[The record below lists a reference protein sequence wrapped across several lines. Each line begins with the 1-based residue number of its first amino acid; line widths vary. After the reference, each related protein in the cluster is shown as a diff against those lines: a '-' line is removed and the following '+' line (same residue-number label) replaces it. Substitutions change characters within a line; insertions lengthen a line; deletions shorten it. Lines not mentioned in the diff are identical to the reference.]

1 MRRISLAICSAIFL
15 AIALNSCGGGD
26 GNNETSYGQII
37 NHKYSYLLGDGRYK
51 AAGAVLDDSL
61 YVAGGY
67 LSGSSNTL
75 SDKFCSISYKSG
87 IKDGERTM
95 NKARA
100 EMSALV
106 ANAQAYF
113 AGGMILSDGSLTET
127 DEISMITSAKRKW
140 LPSVLR
146 LSTKRTNF
154 AGVAYKNRLI
164 YAGGEANGIYKNEV
178 DNLDVV
184 NAENSQVSRMK
195 TSRSGLVAA
204 LVNDRIYFA
213 GGRNS
218 NGVLDEIEVYDV
230 KENQWILI
238 DNEEVRLSEA
248 RAELVAQTANG
259 YVLFAGGK
267 TNAGYSSRVDIY
279 NMNTGK
285 WTEAELSVPRS
296 GIAAAASGNWIFFAG
311 GVTGNNQYS
320 NAVDIFDTRK
330 GKFIQLEEKE
340 KQLVTSR
347 GYATAAAIKNKIYI
361 IGGLMPNGPSQDI
374 DIYELN

>member
-1 MRRISLAICSAIFL
+1 MRRKSLAVCSAIFL
-15 AIALNSCGGGD
+15 AIALSSCGDGD
-26 GNNETSYGQII
+26 GNNETSYGEII

-67 LSGSSNTL
+67 LSGVSDAL

-100 EMSALV
+100 EMSSLV
-106 ANAQAYF
+106 ANGQAYF
-113 AGGMILSDGSLTET
+113 AGGVILSDGSLTET
-127 DEISMITSAKRKW
+127 DEISMISSAKRKW

-154 AGVAYKNRLI
+154 ASVAYKNRLI
-164 YAGGEANGIYKNEV
+164 YAGGEANGVYKNEV

-184 NAENSQVSRMK
+184 NTENSQVSRMK
-195 TSRSGLVAA
+195 TPRAGLVAA
-204 LVNDRIYFA
+204 LVNDRVYFA
-213 GGRNS
+213 GGRNA

-230 KENQWILI
+230 KENQWVLI
-238 DNEEVRLSEA
+238 DNEEIKLSEP
-248 RAELVAQTANG
+248 RAELVSQTANG

-267 TNAGYSSRVDIY
+267 TNTGYSSKVDIY

-296 GIAAAASGNWIFFAG
+296 GIASAVSGNWIFFAG
-311 GVTGNNQYS
+311 GVTGNNQYT
-320 NAVDIFDTRK
+320 NAVDIFDTRT
-330 GKFIQLEEKE
+330 GKFIQLEDKEKE
-340 KQLVTSR
+340 LVTSR

-361 IGGLMPNGPSQDI
+361 IGGLMVNGPSQDI

>member
-1 MRRISLAICSAIFL
+1 MRRKSLAICSAIFF
-15 AIALNSCGGGD
+15 AIAMGSCGDGD
-26 GNNETSYGQII
+26 GNNEKTYGEIV

-51 AAGAVLDDSL
+51 SAGAVLDDSL

-67 LSGSSNTL
+67 LGGESNAL
-75 SDKFCSISYKSG
+75 SDKFCSLSYKSG

-100 EMSALV
+100 EMSSLV
-106 ANAQAYF
+106 ANGQAYF
-113 AGGMILSDGSLTET
+113 AGGMVMSDGSLTET
-127 DEISMITSAKRKW
+127 DEISLISSAKRKW

-146 LSTKRTNF
+146 LSIARTNF
-154 AGVAYKNRLI
+154 ASVSYGNRLI
-164 YAGGEANGIYKNEV
+164 YAGGESKGVYKNEV

-184 NAENSQVSRMK
+184 NAENSQVSHMK
-195 TSRSGLVAA
+195 TPRAGLAAA

-218 NGVLDEIEVYDV
+218 TGVLDEIEVYDV
-230 KENQWILI
+230 KENQWVLI
-238 DNEEVRLSEA
+238 DNEVIRLSEP
-248 RAELVAQTANG
+248 RAELTCQTSNG

-267 TNAGYSSRVDIY
+267 TNTGYSSKVDIY

-285 WTEAELSVPRS
+285 WMETELSVPRS
-296 GIAAAASGNWIFFAG
+296 GIASAVSGNWIVFAG
-311 GVTGNNQYS
+311 GVIGDNQYT

-330 GKFIQLEEKE
+330 GKFLLLEEKE
-340 KQLVTSR
+340 KKLVTSR

-361 IGGLMPNGPSQDI
+361 IGGLMANGPSQDI